1 LRAAE
6 QGKHVSVLFEVKA
19 RFDEENNIKEATRLQ
34 KAGCFVIYGIP
45 GLKTHT
51 KLLQVIR
58 NEGSHV
64 VSYAHLSSG
73 NYNEDT
79 AKLYTDIGLLTT
91 DSRITQDISEFFNV
105 ITGHSMPTHYE
116 HLITAPRD
124 MRNRLIEMI
133 QNEVK
138 NHQAGLPAG
147 ICWKINSLQ
156 DLKTMDALYKASQ
169 AGLPVLLIVRGIC
182 CLRPQRK
189 GLSENIF
196 IKSIVGEYLEH
207 TRLYYFHNAGDAKIY
222 GGSADVMVRSFD
234 RRIESLFEMV
244 NTRAKNLAI
253 TILDWNLRDTKNS
266 YEMQEDG
273 TYWKIESDEPFD
285 IHTKFYKIKE
295 EDLVE
300 GLAFDKFTVSL
311 EKK

>member
-1 LRAAE
+1 
-6 QGKHVSVLFEVKA
+6 
-19 RFDEENNIKEATRLQ
+19 
-34 KAGCFVIYGIP
+34 
-45 GLKTHT
+45 
-51 KLLQVIR
+51 
-58 NEGSHV
+58 
-64 VSYAHLSSG
+64 
-73 NYNEDT
+73 
-79 AKLYTDIGLLTT
+79 
-91 DSRITQDISEFFNV
+91 
-105 ITGHSMPTHYE
+105 MPTHYE

-133 QNEVK
+133 ANEVK
-138 NHQAGLPAG
+138 NYKEGKPAG

-156 DLKTMDALYKASQ
+156 DLKTMEALYKASQ

-182 CLRPQRK
+182 CIRPQRK

-207 TRLYYFHNAGDAKIY
+207 TRLYYFHHEGDPKIY

-234 RRIESLFEMV
+234 RRIESLFELV

-273 TYWKIESDEPFD
+273 TYWKIESEEPFN
-285 IHTKFYKIKE
+285 IHSKFYEIKD
-295 EDLVE
+295 EDLVAE
-300 GLAFDKFTVSL
+300 LAFDKFTVSL
-311 EKK
+311 EMK